1 MKTLPIRR
9 AMRPAVAF
17 LERSVRPWP
26 TLLLMITMDF
36 VALASA
42 GSLGIW
48 GRLWLGGS
56 LDPEFYWRLW
66 PILLVFL
73 LVYAVQGLYPGV
85 TIGPVDE
92 LRSITVSTSLVYL
105 FLGAVIFLFREGI
118 LYSRGAFI
126 AAWLLSIIFV
136 LLGRM
141 LLRFLFARRAWWGV
155 PTIVLGAG
163 KTGALVV
170 KTLQNNAHLGLK
182 PIAILD
188 ADLQKRGTLHGVP
201 VLGDLSLAP
210 LLARRLN
217 LSYTIVAMPG
227 VHADQLLPLL
237 EQYGQTFPHL
247 LIIPDLFG
255 VASLWVEAKDLA
267 GVLGLEIRQ
276 QLLLPGPRLMKW
288 GVDLTIA
295 SLVSLVLLPL
305 ILVIALLIWLDS
317 PGPIFYGHTRL
328 GRGGQSFKAWK
339 FRTMV
344 KNADAVLETYLQ
356 QHPEARALW
365 EENRKLKDD
374 PRITPMGKIL
384 RRTSLDELPQLWN
397 VFRREMSLVG
407 PRPIVDEEVS
417 HYAEKFRLYTRVLPG
432 ITGLWQVSGRS
443 NTTYEERVAP
453 DAYYV
458 RNWSVWLDL
467 YILFKTI
474 WVVLRGDG
482 AY

>member
-1 MKTLPIRR
+1 MKTFPLRR
-9 AMRPAVAF
+9 AMQPAVAL

-26 TLLLMITMDF
+26 TLVLMVMMDF

-48 GRLWLGGS
+48 GRLWLGGT
-56 LDPEFYWRLW
+56 LRPEFYLRLW
-66 PILLVFL
+66 PILFVFL
-73 LVYAVQGLYPGV
+73 LIYAIQGLYPGV

-92 LRSITVSTSLVYL
+92 LRSITVSTTLVYF
-105 FLGAVIFLFREGI
+105 FLGAIIFLFREGI

-126 AAWLLSIIFV
+126 AAWLLSILFV

-141 LLRFLFARRAWWGV
+141 LLRVLFARRSWWGV

-163 KTGALVV
+163 KTGELVV
-170 KTLQNNAHLGLK
+170 RTLQNHAHLGLK
-182 PIAILD
+182 PIAVLD
-188 ADLQKRGTLHGVP
+188 DDPQKRGTLHGIP
-201 VLGDLSLAP
+201 ILGDLSLAP
-210 LLARRLN
+210 LLARRLH
-217 LSYTIVAMPG
+217 LSYAIVAMPG

-255 VASLWVEAKDLA
+255 VASLWVDAKDLA

-288 GVDLTIA
+288 VVDLTIA
-295 SLVSLVLLPL
+295 TLVSFALLPFIVAIAIL
-305 ILVIALLIWLDS
+305 IRLDS

-328 GRGGQSFKAWK
+328 GRRGKSFKAWK

-344 KNADAVLETYLQ
+344 RNADEVLEAYLQ
-356 QHPEARALW
+356 QNPQARTLW
-365 EENRKLKDD
+365 DENRKLKDD
-374 PRITPMGKIL
+374 PRITRMGKIL

-407 PRPIVDEEVS
+407 PRPIVDAEIG

-443 NTTYEERVAP
+443 NTTYEERVAL

-474 WVVLRGDG
+474 WVVLQGDG